1 MTAVDQNSVIQPET
15 ILDFI
20 DGVTQRRDT
29 PEERVRQE
37 ILKSLVREYGYKK
50 DQISVEFSIKFGS
63 SRKGVDVA
71 IWQPGV
77 EHKQE
82 TIYIICECKDP
93 KTKSKG
99 KKDGVDQM
107 ISYAAACANVQ
118 YSMWTNGDELLAF
131 RFLVDE
137 SGKRV
142 HEAVPDLPYAGS
154 DVPDDAPKF
163 DQLRPAASDSLLYSF
178 RRCHNYIAG
187 NQGIKKEEAFLELLK
202 IIFCKIQDERDSE
215 TPTFYITPS
224 ERHSPLGKKK
234 CRKRIE
240 KLFFSVKK
248 SYETIFKADES
259 IELTDDVLAYIV
271 GQLQM
276 YSLLESDVDIKG
288 HAYETIVGSNL
299 RGDKGQFFTPRNMCR
314 MMVRMVDPAED
325 DIILDPAMGTC
336 GFLVTAMNYVLEQIR
351 ESVGNSGRSEVAKQQ
366 ALSRR
371 KEDFLTHHIV
381 GVDFDPILVRA
392 SKMNMVMNNDGTG
405 QLFHANFLEP
415 FAKFSADL
423 RKALRLDSDDVKQNR
438 ACAEGHGVTAIMTNP
453 PFGSK
458 IPIDD
463 PSILETFDL
472 GHSWTYDDSSLDWK
486 MDGKLATSRPP
497 EILFIERCVR
507 LLEPGKGVAAIV
519 IPNGILGNPG
529 LGYVRQWILRHAKV
543 LASVDMH
550 PDAFQ
555 PNVGVQT
562 SVLVLR
568 RWDAEEEAYCK
579 DGTFQD
585 YRIFMAICDH
595 VGHDKRGQTT
605 YVRDDEGYP
614 IVREQTTAV
623 TGIVA
628 SDKES
633 EHSSKERVV
642 DDETMKIADAF
653 HDWRLD
659 NGE

>member
-1 MTAVDQNSVIQPET
+1 MMAVDQTSVIQPET

-50 DQISVEFSIKFGS
+50 DQMAVEYSIKFGS
-63 SRKGVDVA
+63 NRKAVDVA
-71 IWQPGV
+71 IWQPGK
-77 EHKQE
+77 EHTQE
-82 TIYIICECKDP
+82 NIYIIVECKGP

-107 ISYAAACANVQ
+107 DSYAAACMNCQ
-118 YSMWTNGDELLAF
+118 YGMWTNGDELLAH
-131 RFLVDE
+131 RYVLND
-137 SGKRV
+137 SNKRV
-142 HEAVPDLPYAGS
+142 PDAVPDLPHAGS
-154 DVPDDAPKF
+154 DVPEDAPRF

-187 NQGIKKEEAFLELLK
+187 NQGIQKAEAFLELLK
-202 IIFCKIQDERDSE
+202 IIFCKIQDERDSD
-215 TPTFYITPS
+215 TPTFYATPA
-224 ERHSPLGKKK
+224 ERRNAAGRKK

-240 KLFFSVKK
+240 KLFESVKQ
-248 SYETIFKADES
+248 SYETIFKADEQ
-259 IELTDDVLAYIV
+259 IALTDDVLTYIV

-276 YSLLESDVDIKG
+276 YALLESDVDVKG

-299 RGDKGQFFTPRNMCR
+299 RGDKGQFFTPRNMCQ
-314 MMVRMVDPAED
+314 MMVRMVDPSEED
-325 DIILDPAMGTC
+325 VILDPAMGTC
-336 GFLVTAMNYVLEQIR
+336 GFLVTAMNYVLKKVETSVEQ
-351 ESVGNSGRSEVAKQQ
+351 SGRSETAKQQ
-366 ALSRR
+366 ALARR
-371 KEDFLTHHIV
+371 KDDFLKRHIV
-381 GVDFDPILVRA
+381 GIDFDPILVRA

-405 QLFHANFLEP
+405 QLFHANSLEP
-415 FAKFSADL
+415 FSAFSTEL
-423 RKALRLDSDDVKQNR
+423 RKALRLDSQDVKENR
-438 ACAEGHGVTAIMTNP
+438 ACQEGHGVAVIITNP

-463 PSILETFDL
+463 PTILATFDL
-472 GHSWTYDDSSLDWK
+472 GHQWTYVEDDFEWR
-486 MDGKLATSRPP
+486 MDEKLVSRPP
-497 EILFIERCVR
+497 EILFIERCIR
-507 LLEPGKGVAAIV
+507 LLEPGRGVAALV

-529 LGYVRQWILRHAKV
+529 LGYVRQWVLRHAKI
-543 LASVDMH
+543 LGSIDMH

-562 SVLVLR
+562 SVLVVR
-568 RWDAEEEAYCK
+568 RWDREEEAYCK

-585 YRIFMAICDH
+585 YKIFMAICDH

-614 IVREQTTAV
+614 IVREQPTAV

-633 EHSSKERVV
+633 THVSKERVV
-642 DDETMKIADAF
+642 DDETMQIANAF
-653 HDWRLD
+653 LEWRLD
-659 NGE
+659 Q